1 MLRNKLLIAFF
12 ALTTS
17 LPALAAKDQETIK
30 IKDGTTL
37 IIQTDGKMRHVDQRG
52 RVVLMK
58 EGEVMEA
65 EDGTHYMMKNNA
77 IWKRLYEKGTLNPK
91 Q

>member
-1 MLRNKLLIAFF
+1 MLRKLLIAFF

-37 IIQTDGKMRHVDQRG
+37 IIQTDGKMRHVDHRG

-65 EDGTHYMMKNNA
+65 EDGALYMMKNNA
-77 IWKRLYEKGTLNPK
+77 IWKQLYEKGTLNPK
-91 Q
+91 R

>member
-1 MLRNKLLIAFF
+1 MLRKLLIAFF
-12 ALTTS
+12 ALAAS
-17 LPALAAKDQETIK
+17 LPALAAKDQETVK
-30 IKDGTTL
+30 LNDGTTL
-37 IIQTDGKMRHVDQRG
+37 IIQTDGKMRHVDQKG

-65 EDGTHYMMKNNA
+65 ADGARYMMKNNA

>member
-1 MLRNKLLIAFF
+1 
-12 ALTTS
+12 
-17 LPALAAKDQETIK
+17 
-30 IKDGTTL
+30 
-37 IIQTDGKMRHVDQRG
+37 
-52 RVVLMK
+52 MK

-65 EDGTHYMMKNNA
+65 KDGTHYLMKNNA

>member
-1 MLRNKLLIAFF
+1 MLRKLLIAFF

-52 RVVLMK
+52 HVVLMK

-65 EDGTHYMMKNNA
+65 EDGSHYLMKNNA
-77 IWKRLYEKGTLNPK
+77 IWKRLYEKGTLNPNK
-91 Q
+91 